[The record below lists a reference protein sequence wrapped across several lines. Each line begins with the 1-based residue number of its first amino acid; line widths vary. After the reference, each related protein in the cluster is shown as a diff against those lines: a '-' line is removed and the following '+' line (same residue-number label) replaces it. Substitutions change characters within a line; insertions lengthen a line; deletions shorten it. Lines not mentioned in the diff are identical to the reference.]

1 MRVKVLQLNI
11 EAGSQYEKL
20 VEYLK
25 NEDFDI
31 VHLQEVCGGRMSRSV
46 PDIFTSLKNEL
57 GVEGELA
64 MSMHAPQDTTTYFG
78 NATFY
83 KKELKLLKKEIFWIH
98 PFREVGDMDTDDFDF
113 LRSLPRTCLSLQ
125 FDFSGTKYWFHNTH
139 LAWGPTQEDEPHKIE
154 QGKKLINYVSSQTP
168 PFLLSGDFNVW
179 KDSVVVRGLEE
190 MSVNHATNASIIN
203 TLNPRLHRAKNLF
216 PPGLAVDFLFTSKDV
231 TSENFSLVDS
241 PDVSDH
247 FGLKIDIIV

>member
-1 MRVKVLQLNI
+1 MRVNVLQLNI

-20 VEYLK
+20 VKFLK

-31 VHLQEVCGGRMSRSV
+31 IHLQEVCGGRMSRSV

-64 MSMHAPQDTTTYFG
+64 VSMHAPQDTATYFG
-78 NATFY
+78 NATLY
-83 KKELKLLKKEIFWIH
+83 KKELKLIKKEIFWIH
-98 PFREVGDMDTDDFDF
+98 PFREIEEIDTSDFEF
-113 LRSLPRTCLSLQ
+113 LRTLPRTCLSLQ
-125 FDFSGTKYWFHNTH
+125 FDFSGVKYWFLNTH

-154 QGKKLINYVSSQTP
+154 QGKKLISYVSSLAS

-190 MSVNHATNASIIN
+190 LSVNHAVNTPIKN
-203 TLNPRLHRAKNLF
+203 TLNPRLHRAKHLF
-216 PPGLAVDFLFTSKDV
+216 PPGLAVDFLFTSREV
-231 TSENFSLVDS
+231 STENFSLVDS
-241 PDVSDH
+241 PDISDH
-247 FGLKIDIIV
+247 FGLRIDLIV